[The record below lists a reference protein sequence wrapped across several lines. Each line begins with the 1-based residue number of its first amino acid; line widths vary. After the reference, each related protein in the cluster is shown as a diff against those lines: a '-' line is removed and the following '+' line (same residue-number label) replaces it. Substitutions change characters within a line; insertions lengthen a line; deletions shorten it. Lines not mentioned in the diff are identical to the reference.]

1 MVAPSSS
8 STTATRKSTVS
19 KKKQAPLLTTQSGGD
34 DLPPSA
40 SVQQQQP
47 DREEYAKYYK
57 TLMARV
63 EHAKAL
69 IIYQTDGTTAG
80 DSTTD
85 HLRPGDVEVKATLDV
100 LCSDDEWGAAS
111 LPLFMNLPSGKGGRA
126 IHHHCQ
132 KQIPNVRAGLEPYR
146 ELILKHIEAG
156 TCLSIGVW
164 PKRVLVPFLS
174 AFEKVPEVGSPCLWR
189 TAAHLENTHSILSK
203 IFSNN
208 DKQFMDLE
216 SFSQLLANSAK
227 QAGSFD
233 KVPSGKK
240 QQRPQSGRRGN
251 QKDNGEEG
259 NPANLTELQRRLE
272 GGADAALLAYELATT
287 EMNLRARIRRAGG
300 QISTLMTAS
309 KKVDRSDTA
318 QVELLRKWHTLG
330 FSPSD
335 MAILHP
341 TPLSHLDV
349 AKALQLRD
357 STQKPTGKV
366 AATVAPGGAEWLSTK
381 ELQATMNECGGPERL
396 CSVLLV
402 ARGKSH
408 GEWLSFLQRV
418 HAGEAEVSDCPSAAV
433 PKKRRGSVVGSV
445 AAKEDP
451 DKAAVVP
458 PPQKKTRRGGRGS
471 KKMMTEEEVPSSTA
485 ASSSS
490 TVAGNPPPPVVQEET
505 KSKKK
510 QTKRPSAL
518 AVNDVTSEMPPPK
531 KSRRGNKTAVIK
543 PTTPTQEEE
552 DYEEQLLNDLMMMDN
567 NGDAE
572 EAHYSGGG
580 GAASSSSHA

>member
-1 MVAPSSS
+1 MVAPSS

-19 KKKQAPLLTTQSGGD
+19 KKKQAPLPTTQSGGD
-34 DLPPSA
+34 DLPPA
-40 SVQQQQP
+40 SVQQQQQP
-47 DREEYAKYYK
+47 GREEYAKYYK

-69 IIYQTDGTTAG
+69 FIYQTDGTTAG

-111 LPLFMNLPSGKGGRA
+111 LPLFMNLPSGKGGHA

-132 KQIPNVRAGLEPYR
+132 KQLPNVRAGLEPYR

-189 TAAHLENTHSILSK
+189 MAAHLENTHSILSK

-240 QQRPQSGRRGN
+240 QQRPQSGRRGS

-287 EMNLRARIRRAGG
+287 EMNLRARIRHAGG

-402 ARGKSH
+402 ARGKAH

-433 PKKRRGSVVGSV
+433 PKRRGSVVGSV
-445 AAKEDP
+445 AAKEEP

-458 PPQKKTRRGGRGS
+458 SPQKKTRRGGRGS

-485 ASSSS
+485 APSSS
-490 TVAGNPPPPVVQEET
+490 TVVGDHPPVVQEET

-510 QTKRPSAL
+510 QTKRPSVL

-531 KSRRGNKTAVIK
+531 KSRRGNKAAIIK
-543 PTTPTQEEE
+543 QTTPTQEEE
-552 DYEEQLLNDLMMMDN
+552 DYEEQLLNDLMTMDN

-580 GAASSSSHA
+580 AASSSSHA